1 MSPEI
6 AFNKT
11 HTNKVDIWCLGVLLF
26 EMLHGMPPFQAQSL
40 NDIKDEFV
48 RKSIN
53 VKKNL
58 DPDIKDLL
66 KRMLES

>member
-1 MSPEI
+1 
-6 AFNKT
+6 
-11 HTNKVDIWCLGVLLF
+11 
-26 EMLHGMPPFQAQSL
+26 MLHGMPPFQAQSL